1 MKNKYFIFLFLI
13 ILMSCSNPGV
23 CPAELNYD
31 PVDKLTTLNE
41 EPYTGRCSVLNEDGG
56 VRSIQ
61 QYLNGY
67 DYGKWTFYYS
77 NGNIETKGKFINGK
91 RAGKW
96 RYFHSNGKRKQIS
109 KYSKDGER
117 NGKWSVYDTLGK
129 LIETIQY

>member
-1 MKNKYFIFLFLI
+1 MLF
-13 ILMSCSNPGV
+13 SCSSPGV
-23 CPAELNYD
+23 CPEFSYNPD
-31 PVDKLTTLNE
+31 DKITSLNE

-91 RAGKW
+91 RAGTWK
-96 RYFHSNGKRKQIS
+96 YFIQMANVN
-109 KYSKDGER
+109 KYLNIQKMER
-117 NGKWSVYDTLGK
+117 EKVSGVYM
-129 LIETIQY
+129 IV

>member
-1 MKNKYFIFLFLI
+1 MKNKYFLFLFLI
-13 ILMSCSNPGV
+13 MLFSCSSPGV
-23 CPAELNYD
+23 CPEFSYD
-31 PVDKLTTLNE
+31 PDDKITSLND

-67 DYGKWTFYYS
+67 DYGKWIFYYS

-91 RAGKW
+91 RAGTWK
-96 RYFHSNGKRKQIS
+96 YFYSNGKRKQIS

-117 NGKWSVYDTLGK
+117 KGKWNVYDSLGK
-129 LIETIQY
+129 LIETIRY

>member
-1 MKNKYFIFLFLI
+1 MKNNYFIFLFLT

-23 CPAELNYD
+23 CPAALNYD

-77 NGNIETKGKFINGK
+77 NGNIETTGKFINGNRTGTWK
-91 RAGKW
+91 
-96 RYFHSNGKRKQIS
+96 YFHSNGKLKQIS
-109 KYSKDGER
+109 NYSKIGEKK
-117 NGKWSVYDTLGK
+117 GKWGVYDTLGK
-129 LIETIQY
+129 LIEVTRY